1 MKKDHT
7 RSPFFCKSL
16 LVFLAVLGISFH
28 VSAISYVSNTAA
40 GTWSTP
46 ASWLPVGTPTAA
58 DDVTIQAG
66 QTITMDAN
74 PGACNN
80 LTISGTLTWTTG
92 RTLNVSGNLL
102 LNSGG
107 AITGTATGILSVA
120 GAFTAAAGAETIGQN
135 LMTIASTSTFNGVVT
150 FTTAGNEN
158 FTGAVTMNN
167 GSGISYGAGR
177 TVNFLSSLTTVGT
190 VTFSGFA
197 VGGLVIGTTL
207 NVSSGSTLSIGN
219 TTMVVS
225 GATTDNGDIVFTNAN
240 GTKTLYSLT
249 IASGATW
256 DCSGYD
262 MHFVLSGNLTNN
274 GTFNASATT
283 TGPNEYKFT
292 SSTAAIAGTLTIP
305 NLNVGAG

>member
-1 MKKDHT
+1 MKENYT
-7 RSPFFCKSL
+7 YPAFLCKSL
-16 LVFLAVLGISFH
+16 TLLLAVLGISFH
-28 VSAISYVSNTAA
+28 VSAINYVSNTAA
-40 GTWSTP
+40 GTWST
-46 ASWLPVGTPTAA
+46 ATSWLPLGVPTAA
-58 DDVTIQAG
+58 DNVTIQAG

-107 AITGTATGILSVA
+107 TITGTATGVLNVA
-120 GAFTAAAGAETIGQN
+120 GTFTAAAGTETIGPDQIS
-135 LMTIASTSTFNGVVT
+135 IASASTFNGVVT
-150 FTTAGNEN
+150 YTSAGGNQN

-167 GSGISYGAGR
+167 GSGITYASGK
-177 TVNFLSSLTTVGT
+177 TVNFLTSLSTNGSVI
-190 VTFSGFA
+190 FSGTA
-197 VGGLVIGTTL
+197 TGGLVVGSTL
-207 NVSSGSTLSIGN
+207 NVASGSVLSIGS

-240 GTKTLYSLT
+240 GTKTLNTLT

-262 MHFVLSGNLTNN
+262 IKFALSGNLTNN

-292 SSTAAIAGTLTIP
+292 SS
-305 NLNVGAG
+305 

>member
-1 MKKDHT
+1 M
-7 RSPFFCKSL
+7 CKSL

-107 AITGTATGILSVA
+107 AITGTSTGVLSVT
-120 GAFTAAAGAETIGQN
+120 GTFTAAAGTETIGQN
-135 LMTIASTSTFNGVVT
+135 QMTITSTSTFNGVVT
-150 FTTAGNEN
+150 YTSAGGAQN

-167 GSGISYGAGR
+167 GSGITYSAAKNCEFPFHCLNERHGYFFGR
-177 TVNFLSSLTTVGT
+177 FDGRRLT
-190 VTFSGFA
+190 
-197 VGGLVIGTTL
+197 LVR
-207 NVSSGSTLSIGN
+207 
-219 TTMVVS
+219 
-225 GATTDNGDIVFTNAN
+225 
-240 GTKTLYSLT
+240 
-249 IASGATW
+249 
-256 DCSGYD
+256 
-262 MHFVLSGNLTNN
+262 
-274 GTFNASATT
+274 
-283 TGPNEYKFT
+283 P
-292 SSTAAIAGTLTIP
+292 
-305 NLNVGAG
+305 